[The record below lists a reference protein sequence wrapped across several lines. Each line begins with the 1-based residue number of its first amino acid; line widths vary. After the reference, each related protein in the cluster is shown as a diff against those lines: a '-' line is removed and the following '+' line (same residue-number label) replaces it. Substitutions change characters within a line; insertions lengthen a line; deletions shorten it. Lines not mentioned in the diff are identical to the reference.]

1 MTREEREAIFSKEC
15 LSIEDVEKLFGVE
28 YDSAAK
34 IIRDIKMKL
43 TVGKKKDLRLS
54 IQGKLHILDYLDAVG
69 TKDYAYRY
77 GIAQEEERD
86 ASN

>member
-1 MTREEREAIFSKEC
+1 MTREEREAIFSKEA

-34 IIRDIKMKL
+34 IIRDIKTKL
-43 TVGKKKDLRLS
+43 TIGKKKDLRLS

-77 GIAQEEERD
+77 GIAQEEVSD